1 MKINSIKTRLLLLV
15 AAAFLLTAASVIG
28 VVNNKTMQI
37 IDANANDFYSEKVD
51 TVWRMLDRNYH
62 KLEQTGL
69 VEAYQEDFQ
78 RAVIS
83 EIKRTYYEQTETQT
97 YPFIIDGDGAVVVH
111 PLLPTG
117 HTGKAEKK
125 IADQLLSN
133 GNSPFVTNYKGV
145 DKWYSQRKFEPWHWV
160 VAYAVP
166 LEIKYQAAVEL
177 RLTLSTIIG
186 GIVVIALSLLM
197 FMLARSINPIIHLT
211 KISGK
216 MAEGDF
222 RQKFDIKDDIK
233 GKGKDEVSQLGHSF
247 ILLQESI
254 EEKISSLNNEIS
266 ERAKIEEQTRLLATV
281 VEEATE
287 GICIITLD
295 GMVTYAN
302 PAWLEMHGFQLTD
315 TVVGENFKIFH
326 TEEQYNQ
333 DVIPCLAKAGAQQ
346 ECSAEVA
353 HLHQDGST
361 FDTETNI
368 LLLDAKK
375 IQNPCMVILAQDI
388 TERKSI
394 EEQLRHSQKMDAIG
408 QLAGGVAHD
417 FNNMLGGI
425 MGAAE
430 LLKRSGNLGEKDK
443 RYIDTLIN
451 ASERAADLTAQL
463 SAFGRKGKTESKA
476 VDIDAVV
483 SNTLGIVQQTFNK
496 NINITTAMEA
506 SETIVMGDHTG
517 LQNAL
522 LNLCINAS
530 HAMPDGGNLTIATRN
545 IHLNSKY
552 CDSLPFAI
560 EPGKYINLEVTDT
573 GSGVDDDHIE
583 HIFEPFFT
591 TKEVGKGT
599 GLGLASVY
607 GMIEEHRGAITV
619 SSEKGRGTT
628 FHLMLPCSDES
639 VSIKSASSEESQIHA
654 SGRVLLV
661 DDEEIIR
668 LTGSALL
675 EEIGYTVVT
684 ADNGRAG
691 VDIFKKS
698 PTEFDIIILDMI
710 MPEMSG
716 SEAYYAIKEI
726 DPDATVY
733 IASGYTK
740 DEKLDELE
748 NHGLSG
754 FIHKPFKPDEL
765 IKMITCS

>member
-15 AAAFLLTAASVIG
+15 SIAFLLTAASVIG
-28 VVNNKTMQI
+28 VVNNKAMQI
-37 IDANANDFYSEKVD
+37 IDENANDFYSEKVD
-51 TVWRMLDRNYH
+51 TVWRMLDRNYR

-69 VEAYQEDFQ
+69 VDAYQEDFQ

-83 EIKRTYYEQTETQT
+83 EIKQTYYKQTETQT
-97 YPFIIDGDGAVVVH
+97 YPFIIDNKGAVVVH

-117 HTGKAEKK
+117 HTGSDEKK
-125 IADQLLSN
+125 IANQLLSK
-133 GNSPFVTNYKGV
+133 GDSPFVSNYKGV
-145 DKWYSQRKFEPWHWV
+145 DKWYSHRNFEPWNWV

-166 LEIKYQAAVEL
+166 LEIKYQSAVDL
-177 RLTLSTIIG
+177 RLTLSTLIG
-186 GIVVIALSLLM
+186 VIFVVVLSLLM
-197 FMLARSINPIIHLT
+197 FMLARIIHPIIHLT
-211 KISGK
+211 KTAGK
-216 MAEGDF
+216 MADGDF
-222 RQKFDIKDDIK
+222 RQKFGIKDDI
-233 GKGKDEVSQLGHSF
+233 KGKDEVSQLGHSF

-254 EEKISSLNNEIS
+254 EEKINSLNNEIS
-266 ERAKIEEQTRLLATV
+266 EREKIEEQTRLLATV

-295 GMVTYAN
+295 GIVTYVN
-302 PAWLEMHGFQLTD
+302 SAWLKMHGFQTTD
-315 TVVGENFKIFH
+315 TIVGQNFKIFH
-326 TEEQYNQ
+326 TEEQYKK
-333 DVIPCLAKAGAQQ
+333 DVIACLDKVRAQKW
-346 ECSAEVA
+346 CSAEIA

-361 FDTETNI
+361 FDTEMNI
-368 LLLDAKK
+368 LLLDAEK
-375 IQNPCMVILAQDI
+375 IQEPCMVALAQDI

-394 EEQLRHSQKMDAIG
+394 EERLRHSQKMDAIG

-430 LLKRSGNLGEKDK
+430 LLKRSRNLGEKDK
-443 RYIDTLIN
+443 KYVDMVMG
-451 ASERAADLTAQL
+451 ASERAADLTAKL

-476 VDIDAVV
+476 VDIDTVV

-496 NINITTAMEA
+496 NIKITTVMEA
-506 SETIVMGDHTG
+506 SETIVMGDLTG

-530 HAMPDGGNLTIATRN
+530 QAMPDGGNLTITIRN
-545 IHLNSKY
+545 RQLGNEY
-552 CDSLPFAI
+552 CNTLPFAI
-560 EPGKYINLEVTDT
+560 EPGKYVDLEVTDT
-573 GSGVDDDHIE
+573 GFGVDDDHVK

-619 SSEKGRGTT
+619 SSKKGHGTT
-628 FHLMLPCSDES
+628 FHLMLPFSDES
-639 VSIKSASSEESQIHA
+639 ISIKQDSSEESQIRA

-668 LTGSALL
+668 STGTALL

-698 PTEFDIIILDMI
+698 PTEFDMIILDMI
-710 MPEMSG
+710 MPKMNG
-716 SEAYYAIKEI
+716 SEAFYAIKEI
-726 DPDATVY
+726 DPDAT
-733 IASGYTK
+733 IFITSGYTK
-740 DEKLDELE
+740 EENLDELE
-748 NHGLSG
+748 KHGLSG
-754 FIHKPFKPDEL
+754 FIHKPFKLNEL
-765 IKMITCS
+765 IKLITSS